1 MEKWLGG
8 WEPPPR
14 LNKWQAPAVSSCK
27 NMTKSYV
34 LRLLNLPHELPEG
47 TVRPKQLEKIKRLF
61 AAVLPFAWVAVL
73 VVAVRALQHEW
84 GGFHFSYLDEALRR
98 IGLWHLGLAL
108 GLTALSLLCNASLDL
123 VALRWLRRDLPVG
136 KVLGTALIAGSFSM
150 NGGGTI
156 LGGGSI
162 RLRFY
167 GQYGLDG
174 GEIAKLTGYLLIA
187 GWLGHA
193 FLAGILL
200 VISPPELPWLSIAM
214 GRWVGGL
221 LLVSCAGLVVLSVVG
236 FRGRKIPYLPPLKLL
251 AVTLAVSAL
260 DWLFAGL
267 ALWAFLPEAIPTV
280 GFLAVTA
287 VGQALGAAS
296 HVPGGVGVMELSVS
310 KLAAGMMSPPMLAGA
325 LLAYRLTYYLIPFV
339 IAVAAVATREIWC
352 NRHWAKITV
361 DSTAKAWSAIAPRLA
376 GMSALAGGFVLML
389 SANTPIEA
397 QRRILLERFIPLP
410 FVEASHFLSSITGTI
425 MIVVASGLLRR
436 VHAAWWIAVLM
447 GMGGIVFSLIKGFD
461 WEEALVLCVFL
472 GALLPFRSKFHRHA
486 GIWTRRFT
494 IQWWGLILS
503 IVGLTFWFGFYTQRH
518 VGYESDLWWRYSF
531 ENDASRLLRG
541 IAGSAMILLFVAL
554 IQWLRPAPP
563 RARTPVPDFDRIAAM
578 VAANSRCSSALAL
591 VGDKR
596 FLFNFDQ
603 SAFLMYGDQGRTRVA
618 LADPVGDEEKFEGLY
633 WRFAEQ
639 AQDEGMRVAFYQ
651 VPAAMIPTCVEM
663 GMRVFKLG
671 EEAMV
676 RLADF
681 DLSTPEL
688 KKFRKVTNRLE
699 REKWRFEI
707 WDPAEVKAHI
717 GQLRAISDAWLA
729 HHNAREKGFSLG
741 RFDEDY
747 LCRLPVAVIRV
758 NGRATAFGNI
768 WPGNGKDELSTDL
781 MRHLPDAPNGVMDC
795 LFVQLM
801 LWGKQQGYQWFDLG
815 MAPLSGLAA
824 RQFAPLW
831 NRIGGLIYDRG
842 EAFYNFNGLRAWKEK
857 FQPIWQP
864 RYLAIQ
870 KAWDL
875 PAVILDITTL
885 IGKPSRRARKQAAV
899 RDIEPV
905 PAGEI
910 ATNEEFP

>member
-1 MEKWLGG
+1 M
-8 WEPPPR
+8 R
-14 LNKWQAPAVSSCK
+14 
-27 NMTKSYV
+27 KSLV
-34 LRLLNLPHELPEG
+34 FGLLNLPRELPEEM
-47 TVRPKQLEKIKRLF
+47 VRSKQFEKIKRAF
-61 AAVLPFAWVAVL
+61 VAVLPFAWLVVL

-84 GGFHFSYLDEALRR
+84 GGFHIDVLGKALRR
-98 IGLWHLGLAL
+98 IGMWHVGLAL
-108 GLTALSLLCNASLDL
+108 LLTAMSLLCNASLDL
-123 VALRWLRRDLPVG
+123 VALRWLRRDLPLG

-167 GQYGLDG
+167 GQYGLEG
-174 GEIAKLTGYLLIA
+174 TEIAKLTGYLLIA

-193 FLAGILL
+193 LLAGILL
-200 VISPPELPWLSIAM
+200 VCAPPELPWLTPAT
-214 GRWVGGL
+214 GRGVGVL
-221 LLVSCAGLVVLSVVG
+221 LLVSCGALVVLSVTG
-236 FRGRKIPYLPPLKLL
+236 FRGKKIPYLPPLRLL
-251 AVTLAVSAL
+251 GVTIVVSAL

-267 ALWAFLPEAIPTV
+267 ALRAFLPEAIPTT

-296 HVPGGVGVMELSVS
+296 HVPGGVGVMELSIS
-310 KLAAGMMSPPMLAGA
+310 KLAAGMMSRPMLAGA

-339 IAVAAVATREIWC
+339 IAVAAVAAREIWC
-352 NRHWAKITV
+352 KRHWAKITV
-361 DSTAKAWSAIAPRLA
+361 DGTAKAWSAIAPRLA

-389 SANTPIEA
+389 SANTPIDA
-397 QRRILLERFIPLP
+397 SRRILLEDLIPLP
-410 FVEASHFLSSITGTI
+410 FVEASHFLSSIAGTI

-447 GMGGIVFSLIKGFD
+447 ATGGAIFSLVKGFD
-461 WEEALVLCVFL
+461 WEEALILGVFL
-472 GALLPFRSKFHRHA
+472 GSLLPFRAKFHRHA

-494 IQWWGLILS
+494 VQWWGLILS
-503 IVGLTFWFGFYTQRH
+503 IMGLTFWFGFYAQKH
-518 VGYESDLWWRYSF
+518 IGYESDLWWQYSF

-541 IAGSAMILLFVAL
+541 IAGSALILLFVAL
-554 IQWLRPAPP
+554 MQWLRPAPP
-563 RARTPVPDFDRIAAM
+563 RTLTPPPDFDKIAAM
-578 VAANSRCSSALAL
+578 VATNARCSSALAL

-603 SAFLMYGDQGRTRVA
+603 SAFLMYGDQGRTRAA

-651 VPAAMIPTCVEM
+651 VPAAMVPTCVEM

-676 RLADF
+676 RLDTF
-681 DLSTPEL
+681 DLATPEL

-699 REKWRFEI
+699 RENWRFEI
-707 WDPAEVKAHI
+707 WQAPEVASRIAE
-717 GQLRAISDAWLA
+717 LRAISDAWLA
-729 HHNAREKGFSLG
+729 HHRAREKGFSLG

-747 LCRLPVAVIRV
+747 LCRLPVAVLSV
-758 NGRATAFGNI
+758 NDRPTAFGNI

-801 LWGKQQGYQWFDLG
+801 LWGRQQGYKWFDLG

-875 PAVILDITTL
+875 PAVILDITSL
-885 IGKPSRRARKQAAV
+885 IGKPSLRARKQAVA
-899 RDIEPV
+899 RDNGPT
-905 PAGEI
+905 PAAEM
-910 ATNEEFP
+910 ATNEELP

>member
-1 MEKWLGG
+1 M
-8 WEPPPR
+8 
-14 LNKWQAPAVSSCK
+14 
-27 NMTKSYV
+27 
-34 LRLLNLPHELPEG
+34 
-47 TVRPKQLEKIKRLF
+47 VRPKRLENIKRLF
-61 AAVLPFAWVAVL
+61 AGVLPFAWLAVL

-84 GGFHFSYLDEALRR
+84 GGFHFSYLAEELRR
-98 IGLWHLGLAL
+98 IGLWHVGLAL
-108 GLTALSLLCNASLDL
+108 FLTAISLLCNASLDL

-167 GQYGLDG
+167 GQYGLERA
-174 GEIAKLTGYLLIA
+174 EIAKLTGYLLIA

-200 VISPPELPWLSIAM
+200 MVSPPDLPWLSIAM
-214 GRWVGGL
+214 GRWLGVL
-221 LLVSCAGLVVLSVVG
+221 LLVSCGALVVLSVTG

-251 AVTLAVSAL
+251 AVTMAVSAL

-267 ALWAFLPEAIPTV
+267 ALRAFLPEAIPTV

-296 HVPGGVGVMELSVS
+296 HVPGGVGVMELSIS

-339 IAVAAVATREIWC
+339 IAVAAVATREIWSK
-352 NRHWAKITV
+352 RHLAKPTV
-361 DSTAKAWSAIAPRLA
+361 DATAKAWSAIAPRLA

-389 SANTPIEA
+389 SANTPINA
-397 QRRILLERFIPLP
+397 NRRALLEDFIPLP
-410 FVEASHFLSSITGTI
+410 YVEASHFLSSIAGTI

-447 GMGGIVFSLIKGFD
+447 ATGGIVFSLVKGFD

-518 VGYESDLWWRYSF
+518 IGYESDLWWQYSF
-531 ENDASRLLRG
+531 ENDASRLLRA
-541 IAGSAMILLFVAL
+541 IAGSALILLFVAL

-563 RARTPVPDFDRIAAM
+563 RARTPVPDFDKIAAM

-596 FLFNFDQ
+596 FLFNSDQ

-676 RLADF
+676 RLDTF
-681 DLSTPEL
+681 DLATPEL

-699 REKWRFEI
+699 RENWRFEI
-707 WDPAEVKAHI
+707 WQPDEVAVRI
-717 GQLRAISDAWLA
+717 GELRAISNAWLI

-741 RFDEDY
+741 RFDDDY

-875 PAVILDITTL
+875 PAVILDITSL
-885 IGKPSRRARKQAAV
+885 IGKPSLRARKLATA
-899 RDIEPV
+899 RDNEPV
-905 PAGEI
+905 PTAEV
-910 ATNEEFP
+910 ASDETPR